1 MRLFRKE
8 SELPSKVEKMI
19 LSGVSYSKCV
29 KELKTT
35 KDFEG
40 YTPNAL
46 KTLVYTEGS
55 RLNENQA
62 KQFKKM
68 YSEYKISAIID
79 ENTCEQ
85 CRKLNGEKFKFKKRK
100 VGVNFPPFHDNCRC
114 SFIAIIK

>member
-1 MRLFRKE
+1 MRLFRK

-29 KELKTT
+29 KELKTM

-55 RLNENQA
+55 RLLNENQA

>member
-8 SELPSKVEKMI
+8 PELPSKVEKMI

-29 KELKTT
+29 KELKTM

-55 RLNENQA
+55 RLLNENQA
-62 KQFKKM
+62 KQFEKHVFT
-68 YSEYKISAIID
+68 AAL
-79 ENTCEQ
+79 
-85 CRKLNGEKFKFKKRK
+85 RKGVKRRHCHL
-100 VGVNFPPFHDNCRC
+100 P
-114 SFIAIIK
+114 SFRRQ